1 MYDDLPSGGGVQFT
15 NAVSAMSATDRES
28 TFPLATEGREA
39 LMAASREGRPLTP
52 TERAIAQVEAFTPQ
66 EAVERTISNEML
78 ADRRPGSREPLI
90 INLGPNHPS
99 THGVLRLIVELDGEI
114 VREVTPVIGYLHTG
128 IEKQCENKTWWQ
140 AITCVTRMDYLA
152 PFANIHAYTMAVET
166 LLDMDIPPRAEWIRV
181 LLSELNRLASHLVFL
196 GTSGLEMGAMS
207 IFFYCYRERD
217 EVLDLFEMVSGE
229 RMNHLYFQV
238 GGCAQDLPE
247 GFLERLTG
255 LLAQMPGRIDEY
267 EALLTA
273 NPIWIDR
280 LKGVG
285 VIPAE
290 QLLGL
295 GVTGPTLRAAGVSF
309 DLRKSQPYS
318 GYEYFQFDVPTEIAG
333 DSYARYLVRVRE
345 MRESVKI
352 MQQVIDGLP
361 EGPIQSDDRKVV
373 LPPREELA
381 YSMEALIHHFKLVT
395 EGFMVPEGEAY
406 ATVESPR
413 GEMGCY
419 VVSDGGPKPY
429 RVHMRDPSFVNLQ
442 ALRPL
447 AKGGYL
453 ADLIAVIAT
462 LDPVMGG
469 VDR

>member
-1 MYDDLPSGGGVQFT
+1 MSTTD
-15 NAVSAMSATDRES
+15 NASA
-28 TFPLATEGREA
+28 FPLAMEGREA
-39 LMAASREGRPLTP
+39 VEAAAREGRALTP
-52 TERAIAQVEAFTPQ
+52 TERIIASVEAYTPQ
-66 EAVERTISNEML
+66 EAAERTLANEML
-78 ADRRPGSREPLI
+78 ADTRPGTREPLI

-99 THGVLRLIVELDGEI
+99 THGVLRVIVELDGEI
-114 VREVTPVIGYLHTG
+114 VRDVTPVIGYLHTG

-152 PFANIHAYTMAVET
+152 PFANIHAYTLAVEK
-166 LLDMDIPPRAEWIRV
+166 LLQLEIPPRAAWIRV

-229 RMNHLYFQV
+229 RMNHRYFQV

-247 GFLERLTG
+247 GFVERLQR
-255 LLAQMPGRIDEY
+255 LLDILPGRIDEY
-267 EALLTA
+267 EALLTG
-273 NPIWIDR
+273 NPIWQDR
-280 LKGVG
+280 LKGIG

-290 QLLGL
+290 QLLAL
-295 GVTGPTLRAAGVSF
+295 GVTGPTLRAAGIPL

-318 GYEYFQFDVPTEIAG
+318 GYEHFQFDVPTEIAG
-333 DSYARYLVRVRE
+333 DSFARYLVRVRE
-345 MRESVKI
+345 MRESIKI
-352 MQQVIDGLP
+352 MQQVLDGLP
-361 EGPIQSDDRKVV
+361 EGPVIADDRKVV

-381 YSMEALIHHFKLVT
+381 WSMEALIHHFKLVT

-406 ATVESPR
+406 ATIESPR

>member
-1 MYDDLPSGGGVQFT
+1 MSTTDPL
-15 NAVSAMSATDRES
+15 SA
-28 TFPLATEGREA
+28 FPLAMEGREA
-39 LMAASREGRPLTP
+39 VEGATREGRSLTP
-52 TERAIAQVEAFTPQ
+52 TERAIAAVEAYTPA
-66 EAVERTISNEML
+66 EAAERTLRNEML
-78 ADRRPGSREPLI
+78 ADSRPGSRQPLI
-90 INLGPNHPS
+90 INMGPNHPS
-99 THGVLRLIVELDGEI
+99 THGVLRVIVELDGEV
-114 VREVTPVIGYLHTG
+114 VREVVPVIGYLHTG

-152 PFANIHAYTMAVET
+152 PFANIHSYVLAVEK
-166 LLDMDIPPRAEWIRV
+166 LLDMQIPARAEWIRV

-217 EVLDLFEMVSGE
+217 EVLDMFEMVSGE
-229 RMNHLYFQV
+229 RMNHRYFQV
-238 GGCAQDLPE
+238 GGCAQDIPE
-247 GFLERLTG
+247 GFLERLTKF
-255 LLAQMPGRIDEY
+255 LKEMPGRIDEY
-267 EALLTA
+267 EALLTN

-280 LKGVG
+280 MKGIG
-285 VIPAE
+285 IIPAE

-295 GVTGPTLRAAGVSF
+295 GVTGPTLRAAGIGL
-309 DLRKSQPYS
+309 DLRKSEPYS
-318 GYEYFQFDVPTEIAG
+318 GYEHFQFDVPTEIAG
-333 DSYARYLVRVRE
+333 DCYARYLVRVRE

-361 EGPIQSDDRKVV
+361 EGPFVSDDRKVV

-395 EGFMVPEGEAY
+395 EGFKVPAGEAY
-406 ATVESPR
+406 ATIESPR

-419 VVSDGGPKPY
+419 VVSDGEPKPY

-453 ADLIAVIAT
+453 ADLIAVIAS

>member
-1 MYDDLPSGGGVQFT
+1 
-15 NAVSAMSATDRES
+15 
-28 TFPLATEGREA
+28 
-39 LMAASREGRPLTP
+39 
-52 TERAIAQVEAFTPQ
+52 
-66 EAVERTISNEML
+66 
-78 ADRRPGSREPLI
+78 
-90 INLGPNHPS
+90 
-99 THGVLRLIVELDGEI
+99 
-114 VREVTPVIGYLHTG
+114 
-128 IEKQCENKTWWQ
+128 
-140 AITCVTRMDYLA
+140 
-152 PFANIHAYTMAVET
+152 
-166 LLDMDIPPRAEWIRV
+166 
-181 LLSELNRLASHLVFL
+181 
-196 GTSGLEMGAMS
+196 MGAMS

-229 RMNHLYFQV
+229 RMNHRYFQV

-247 GFLERLTG
+247 GFIPRLQA
-255 LLAQMPGRIDEY
+255 LLDILPGRIDEY
-267 EALLTA
+267 EALLTG
-273 NPIWIDR
+273 NPIWQDR
-280 LKGVG
+280 LKGIG

-290 QLLGL
+290 QLLNL
-295 GVTGPTLRAAGVSF
+295 GVTGPTLRAAGIPL

-318 GYEYFQFDVPTEIAG
+318 GYEHFQFDVPTEITG
-333 DSYARYLVRVRE
+333 DAFARYLVRVRE
-345 MRESVKI
+345 MRESIKI
-352 MQQVIDGLP
+352 MQQVLDGLP
-361 EGPIQSDDRKVV
+361 EGPVIADDRKVV

-381 YSMEALIHHFKLVT
+381 WSMEALIHHFKLVT

-406 ATVESPR
+406 ATIESPR